1 MMKKLLLLPLLTLVG
16 CAGYTLGPTKP
27 AHLSEVTKIAVP
39 TFENETLEPR
49 LAVLVT
55 NAVIKQL
62 QVDGT
67 YQIVNRDQADAVLEA
82 KISDVDKSQ
91 WRAVRNNTLRTSEL
105 LVRLR
110 TDYKLKDSAGT
121 ALHQGRVLGESYLV
135 IDPNWQLSE
144 HQAMEEAAQRIAATL
159 VSEIADGW

>member
-1 MMKKLLLLPLLTLVG
+1 MKKLLLLPLLALVG

-27 AHLSEVTKIAVP
+27 AHLSSVTKIAVP

-82 KISDVDKSQ
+82 KISDIDKSQ

-110 TDYKLKDSAGT
+110 TDYKLKDAAGT

-135 IDPNWQLSE
+135 LDANWQLSE

>member
-1 MMKKLLLLPLLTLVG
+1 MKKLLLLPILALVS
-16 CAGYTLGPTKP
+16 CAGYQLGSNKP
-27 AHLSEVTKIAVP
+27 AHLANVTKIAVP

-82 KISDVDKSQ
+82 KISDIDKSQ
-91 WRAVRNNTLRTSEL
+91 WRAVRSNTLRTREL

-110 TDYKLKDSAGT
+110 TDYALKDTAGT
-121 ALHQGRVLGESYLV
+121 RIHQGRVLGESYLV
-135 IDPNWQLSE
+135 LDPNWQLSE
-144 HQAMEEAAQRIAATL
+144 HQAMEEAAQRIASTI